1 MASHDF
7 GSFRDAANAHFD
19 YLERLAEH
27 LGRVQ
32 LDDDAA
38 RQARDLEARIAQAA
52 GALLDLGRNPL
63 VGDEDHKDLRLSVR
77 LMSAALR
84 LRGYQQ
90 WDTRVVF
97 DEDIYRGTEPGGQS
111 EHDLGSVARAR
122 VEFNDAAERFERVA
136 VVAGAVGAPAD
147 HDDLLPLLRRKS
159 FDQDLSKFLVDAES
173 TATPVAL
180 LMIDVD
186 HFKRVNDDHGHQVG
200 DEALKSV
207 ASVVKQ
213 VVSGKGRAYRYGG
226 EEMAVLAINLDAAE
240 AAVLGERIRKEIE
253 REKRTSK
260 ALEIT
265 VSIGVAVYPIHAG
278 DARTLVAR
286 ADGALYRAK
295 DDGRNLTRVGDDQG
309 STKPTIEVLLAP
321 QEASASAR
329 PVSSEPSSSAPF
341 RIPKM
346 NDPELEKVSEHY
358 RGLGR
363 EPVLPRMETRD
374 VNLARGYELALYPGT
389 AREVWVGF
397 SDGSY
402 EHLLMLKPTPNP

>member
-1 MASHDF
+1 VASDDF
-7 GSFRDAANAHFD
+7 DSLRAEANAHFNHLD
-19 YLERLAEH
+19 RFAEKP
-27 LGRVQ
+27 GRAQ
-32 LDDDAA
+32 IGDDEA
-38 RQARDLEARIAQAA
+38 RRARDLEMRIARAA
-52 GALLDLGRNPL
+52 GALLELGRNPL

-77 LMSAALR
+77 RMSAALR

-97 DEDIYRGTEPGGQS
+97 DEDVYRGTEPGGQS
-111 EHDLGSVARAR
+111 EYDLGSVARAR
-122 VEFNDAAERFERVA
+122 DEFNAAAEQFERVA
-136 VVAGAVGAPAD
+136 IVAGTVGAPAD

-173 TATPVAL
+173 AATPVAL

-207 ASVVKQ
+207 ASAVKH

-240 AAVLGERIRKEIE
+240 AVALGERIRKEIG

-265 VSIGVAVYPIHAG
+265 VSVGVAVYPIHAS

-295 DDGRNLTRVGDDQG
+295 NDGRNLTRVGDEEG
-309 STKPTIEVLLAP
+309 SLAPIIEVRVAP
-321 QEASASAR
+321 KEASETAHV
-329 PVSSEPSSSAPF
+329 VSPEQPSSAPF
-341 RIPKM
+341 KIPKM
-346 NDPELEKVSEHY
+346 NDPELEMVSEHY
-358 RGLGR
+358 RRFGR
-363 EPVLPRMETRD
+363 EPVLPRMESRD
-374 VNLARGYELALYPGT
+374 MNLARGYELALYPGT
-389 AREVWVGF
+389 TREVWVGF
-397 SDGSY
+397 NGGAY
-402 EHLLMLKPTPNP
+402 EHLLMLKPSPKL